1 MKYKNHLIQTTIII
15 KLKLIKLYI
24 YLGSDVKHFFNSN
37 VSKKY
42 LDKFF
47 L

>member
-1 MKYKNHLIQTTIII
+1 MKYKNHLIQTTIIM
-15 KLKLIKLYI
+15 KLKLIKLYN
-24 YLGSDVKHFFNSN
+24 YLGSDMKNFSIQMFQ
-37 VSKKY
+37 KQY